1 MPFKRDVMD
10 YSIYSKDQ
18 LIDLLKRRE
27 TQTPLGIVWERD
39 EIEHDKALN
48 DDFVAMEVHSE
59 LSTGDAPWTNLLI
72 EGDNFDALRYLRMTF
87 KGKVKVI
94 CIDPPYNTGNKDFIY
109 NDKFLDKDDRF
120 KHSVWLEFMYRRL
133 VLAKELLRN
142 DGVIFVNIG
151 EEEFGHLAMLMD
163 KVFPGM
169 KVGTFVWKRRS
180 GSNDAKGAFLSV
192 DHEYVLCY
200 ANPEFSFD
208 GQSKNNSDYSNPDE
222 DTRGKWVSG
231 DLTKAHTRFQRQ
243 DAFYPIFNPETQIYY
258 PCDPGNVWRFASRN
272 KLKPGQKIRTK
283 PIEQLIEENRILWP
297 QNEKTIC
304 YENIL
309 DLQAAIKDGSAPHNL
324 KPDTPDLD
332 FWVGKEIGYG
342 KPRYKRF
349 WEELKNKEKPLST
362 WIVPASSKKEEI
374 NLFNQDETEHI
385 ISGYTTEGTALLQ
398 KIMNNKDFSYPK
410 PLSLIKALISQS
422 TSSDCSDIIVDFF
435 GGSGTTGHAVM
446 DLNAEDEG
454 DRRFIVVSS
463 SESTASEPD
472 KNVCRD
478 ITRTRLS
485 KVIEGYSY
493 NQKGNV
499 FNVEGIA
506 GDFAYLTMSRIPS
519 EYVGNLI
526 NHDQIWLALQLINN
540 GRIYPYLENEPFQVA
555 EYDDRVII
563 YLQEA
568 SNAAI
573 AKIDRAIKQFPAA
586 IIYSWTPA
594 VIRRDITHPGVTVEK
609 IPEYLMHCFGG
620 M

>member
-1 MPFKRDVMD
+1 MD

-48 DDFVAMEVHSE
+48 DDFVAMDVHPE

-208 GQSKNNSDYSNPDE
+208 GQAKNRGDYTNPDGDE
-222 DTRGKWVSG
+222 RGDWNNDNLVKS
-231 DLTKAHTRFQRQ
+231 HTRFQRA
-243 DAFYPIFNPETQIYY
+243 DAYYPIYNPVTDIWY
-258 PCDPGNVWRFASRN
+258 PCDPGNVWRFASKH

-283 PIEQLIEENRILWP
+283 TIEQLIDEKRVLFP
-297 QNEKTIC
+297 TNEKTIC
-304 YENIL
+304 YENL
-309 DLQAAIKDGSAPHNL
+309 SDLKSAIEDGSAPHNL
-324 KPDTPDLD
+324 KSDTPDLE
-332 FWVGKEIGYG
+332 FWVGKQIGYG

-349 WEELKNKEKPLST
+349 WNDLKNKEKPLST

-374 NLFNQDETEHI
+374 NLFNQDDTEHI

-410 PLSLIKALISQS
+410 PLSLIKSLISQS
-422 TSSDCSDIIVDFF
+422 TSNDGSDIVVDFF

-463 SESTASEPD
+463 SESTALEPN

-478 ITRTRLS
+478 ITRTRLL

-540 GRIYPYLENEPFQVA
+540 GRVYPYLENEPFQVA

-563 YLQEA
+563 YIQEA